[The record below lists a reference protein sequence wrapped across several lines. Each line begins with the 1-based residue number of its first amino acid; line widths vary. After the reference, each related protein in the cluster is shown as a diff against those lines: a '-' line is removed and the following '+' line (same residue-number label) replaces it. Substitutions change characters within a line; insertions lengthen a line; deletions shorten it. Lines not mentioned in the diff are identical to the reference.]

1 MQVIVCGA
9 GQVGLTIARHLA
21 AENNRVTVIDKS
33 PELIQKIGESEDFRA
48 IAGFASHPDVLDR
61 AGAKDADMIVAVTYS
76 DEVNMIAC
84 KLAHALFDV
93 PVKIARVRAQSYLDP
108 AWSRLFSH
116 EHMPIDVTI
125 SPEIEV
131 ARAIQQRLHVP
142 GAFDTISLA
151 GGRVRALGT
160 RIEPACPIVSTP
172 LRQLTALFP
181 DLHLIIVTILREGRT
196 IVPSAN
202 DVLLVG
208 DEVYF
213 IAEEKHVARALAAF
227 GHEEPGANRVVIVG
241 AGNIGFYLAQ
251 EIEAKDPG
259 ISLKVVET
267 AKERARHV
275 ASLLSR
281 TTVVQG
287 DVMEGEILDELA
299 LERVDTLITVTNHD
313 EVNVLASLLAKRRG
327 CKRTIAL
334 INTLY
339 YQTVINTLGIDAV
352 VSPRAITVS
361 TILQHLRRGRI
372 RAAFSLRD
380 GVGELLEAEVLDT
393 SAIAGKRLEEVKLDK
408 GIIIGAIVRGD
419 EVIMPRAESTI
430 EARDRVVLFA
440 LPEQVRK
447 VEKLFTVGLE
457 FF

>member
-21 AENNRVTVIDKS
+21 AENNRVTVIDKT
-33 PELIQKIGESEDFRA
+33 PELIQKIGENEDFRA
-48 IAGFASHPDVLDR
+48 IAGFASHPDVLER
-61 AGAKDADMIVAVTYS
+61 AGARDADMIVAVTYS

-84 KLAHALFDV
+84 KIAHALFDV

-108 AWSRLFSH
+108 QWSKLFEH
-116 EHMPIDVTI
+116 DHMPIDVTI

-131 ARAIQQRLHVP
+131 ARAIRQRLRVP
-142 GAFDTISLA
+142 GAFDTLSLA
-151 GGRVRALGT
+151 GGRVRAIGT
-160 RIEPACPIVSTP
+160 RIEANCPIVNTP

-181 DLHLIIVTILREGRT
+181 DLHLIVVTILREGKT
-196 IVPSAN
+196 IVPTAE
-202 DVLLVG
+202 DVLLIG

-213 IAEEKHVARALAAF
+213 IAEESHLTRALAAF
-227 GHEEPGANRVVIVG
+227 GHEEPEANRVVIVG
-241 AGNIGFYLAQ
+241 AGNIGLYLAQ
-251 EIEAKDPG
+251 EIEGKDTR
-259 ISLKVVET
+259 ISLKLVESG
-267 AKERARHV
+267 KERARHV
-275 ASLLSR
+275 AALLGR

-287 DVMEGEILDELA
+287 DVLDSEILDELN

-339 YQTVINTLGIDAV
+339 YQTIVNTLGIDAV

-372 RAAFSLRD
+372 RAAHSLRD
-380 GVGELLEAEVLDT
+380 GAGELLEAEALDT
-393 SAIAGKRLEEVKLDK
+393 SAIAGKRLEEIKLDR
-408 GIIIGAIVRGD
+408 GIIIGAVVRGD
-419 EVIMPRAESTI
+419 EVLMPRGDTVI
-430 EARDRVVLFA
+430 EAKDRVVLFA
-440 LPEQVRK
+440 LPDQVRK
-447 VEKLFTVGLE
+447 LEKLFTVGLE

>member
-21 AENNRVTVIDKS
+21 AENNRVTVIDKT

-48 IAGFASHPDVLDR
+48 IAGFASHPDVLER
-61 AGAKDADMIVAVTYS
+61 AGARDADMIVAVTYS

-84 KLAHALFDV
+84 KIAHALFDV

-108 AWSRLFSH
+108 QWSKLF
-116 EHMPIDVTI
+116 EHDQMPLDVTI

-131 ARAIQQRLHVP
+131 ARAIRQRLRVP
-142 GAFDTISLA
+142 GAFDTLSLA
-151 GGRVRALGT
+151 GGRVRAIGT
-160 RIEPACPIVSTP
+160 RIEPSCPIVNTP

-181 DLHLIIVTILREGRT
+181 DLHLIVVTILRDGKT
-196 IVPSAN
+196 IVPTPD

-213 IAEEKHVARALAAF
+213 IAEESHLVRALAAF
-227 GHEEPGANRVVIVG
+227 GHEEPEANRVVIVG
-241 AGNIGFYLAQ
+241 GGNIGLYLAQ
-251 EIEAKDPG
+251 EIENKDTG
-259 ISLKVVET
+259 ISLKLVESG
-267 AKERARHV
+267 KDRARHV
-275 ASLLSR
+275 AALLAR

-287 DVMEGEILDELA
+287 DVLDSEILDELN

-339 YQTVINTLGIDAV
+339 YQTIINTLGIDAV

-372 RAAFSLRD
+372 RAAHSLRD
-380 GVGELLEAEVLDT
+380 GAGELLEAEALDT
-393 SAIAGKRLEEVKLDK
+393 SAIAGKRLEEVKLDR

-419 EVIMPRAESTI
+419 EVLMPRGDTAI
-430 EARDRVVLFA
+430 EAKDRVVLFA
-440 LPEQVRK
+440 LPDQVRK

>member
-21 AENNRVTVIDKS
+21 AENNRVTVIDKA

-48 IAGFASHPDVLDR
+48 IAGFASHPDVLER
-61 AGAKDADMIVAVTYS
+61 AGARDADMIVAVTYS

-93 PVKIARVRAQSYLDP
+93 PVKIARIRAQSYLDP
-108 AWSRLFSH
+108 QWAKLFGH

-131 ARAIQQRLHVP
+131 ARAIRQRLRLP

-151 GGRVRALGT
+151 GGRVRAIGT
-160 RIEPACPIVSTP
+160 RLEANCPIVATP
-172 LRQLTALFP
+172 IRQLTALFP
-181 DLHLIIVTILREGRT
+181 DLHLIVVTILREGKT
-196 IVPSAN
+196 IVPTPD

-213 IAEEKHVARALAAF
+213 IAEETHLARALAAF
-227 GHEEPGANRVVIVG
+227 GHEEPEANRVVIVG
-241 AGNIGFYLAQ
+241 GGNIGLYLAQ
-251 EIEAKDPG
+251 EVESKDPG
-259 ISLKVVET
+259 ISVKLVESG
-267 AKERARHV
+267 KDRARQV
-275 ASLLSR
+275 AALLSR

-287 DVMEGEILDELA
+287 DVLDTEILDELN

-339 YQTVINTLGIDAV
+339 YQTLINTLGIDAV

-372 RAAFSLRD
+372 RAAHSLRD
-380 GVGELLEAEVLDT
+380 GTGELLEAEALDT
-393 SAIAGKRLEEVKLDK
+393 SAIAGKRLGEIKLDR
-408 GIIIGAIVRGD
+408 GIIIGAIVHGD
-419 EVIMPRAESTI
+419 EVLMPRGDTTI
-430 EARDRVVLFA
+430 EAKDRVVLFA
-440 LPEQVRK
+440 LPDQVRK

>member
-21 AENNRVTVIDKS
+21 AENNRVTVIDKA

-48 IAGFASHPDVLDR
+48 IAGFASHPDVLER
-61 AGAKDADMIVAVTYS
+61 AGARDADMIVAVTYS

-93 PVKIARVRAQSYLDP
+93 PVTIARIRAQSYLDP
-108 AWSRLFSH
+108 QWSKLFEQ

-131 ARAIQQRLHVP
+131 ARAIRQRLRLP
-142 GAFDTISLA
+142 GAFDTLSLV
-151 GGRVRALGT
+151 GGRVRAIGT
-160 RIEPACPIVSTP
+160 RLESNCPIVNTP

-181 DLHLIIVTILREGRT
+181 DLHLIVVTIVRDGKT
-196 IVPSAN
+196 IVPTAD

-213 IAEEKHVARALAAF
+213 IAEETHVTRALAAF
-227 GHEEPGANRVVIVG
+227 GHEEPEANRVVIVG
-241 AGNIGFYLAQ
+241 AGNIGLYLAQ
-251 EIEAKDPG
+251 EIENKDTG
-259 ISLKVVET
+259 ISLKLVESDRD
-267 AKERARHV
+267 RARQV
-275 ASLLSR
+275 AALLSR

-287 DVMEGEILDELA
+287 DVLDAEILDELN

-313 EVNVLASLLAKRRG
+313 QVNVLASLLAKRRG

-339 YQTVINTLGIDAV
+339 YQTIINTLGIDAV

-372 RAAFSLRD
+372 RAAHSLRD
-380 GVGELLEAEVLDT
+380 GAGELLEAEALDT
-393 SAIAGKRLEEVKLDK
+393 SAIAGKRIEEIKLDR
-408 GIIIGAIVRGD
+408 GIILGAIVRGD
-419 EVIMPRAESTI
+419 EVLMPRGDTTI
-430 EARDRVVLFA
+430 EAKDRVVLFA
-440 LPEQVRK
+440 LPDQVRK

>member
-21 AENNRVTVIDKS
+21 AENNRVTVIDKT

-48 IAGFASHPDVLDR
+48 IAGFASHPDVLER
-61 AGAKDADMIVAVTYS
+61 AGARDADMIVAVTYS

-84 KLAHALFDV
+84 KIAHALFDV

-108 AWSRLFSH
+108 QWSKLFEH
-116 EHMPIDVTI
+116 DHMPIDVTI

-131 ARAIQQRLHVP
+131 ARAIRQRLRVP
-142 GAFDTISLA
+142 GAFDTLSLA
-151 GGRVRALGT
+151 GGRVRAIGT
-160 RIEPACPIVSTP
+160 RIEANCPIVNTP

-181 DLHLIIVTILREGRT
+181 DLHLIVVTILREGKT
-196 IVPSAN
+196 IVPTAE
-202 DVLLVG
+202 DVLLIG

-213 IAEEKHVARALAAF
+213 IAEESHLTRALAAF
-227 GHEEPGANRVVIVG
+227 GHEEPEANRVVIVG
-241 AGNIGFYLAQ
+241 AGNIGLYLAQ
-251 EIEAKDPG
+251 EIEGKDTR
-259 ISLKVVET
+259 ISLKLVESG
-267 AKERARHV
+267 KERARHV
-275 ASLLSR
+275 AALLGR

-287 DVMEGEILDELA
+287 DVLDSEILDELN

-339 YQTVINTLGIDAV
+339 YQTIVNTLGIDAV

-372 RAAFSLRD
+372 RAAHSLRD
-380 GVGELLEAEVLDT
+380 GAGELLEAEALDT
-393 SAIAGKRLEEVKLDK
+393 SAIAGKRLEEIKLDR
-408 GIIIGAIVRGD
+408 GIIIGAVVRGD
-419 EVIMPRAESTI
+419 EVLMPRGDTVI
-430 EARDRVVLFA
+430 EAKDRVVLFA
-440 LPEQVRK
+440 LPDQVRK

>member
-21 AENNRVTVIDKS
+21 AENNRVTVIDKA
-33 PELIQKIGESEDFRA
+33 PELIQKIGEAEDFRA
-48 IAGFASHPDVLDR
+48 IAGFASHPDVLER
-61 AGAKDADMIVAVTYS
+61 AGARNADMIVAVTYS

-84 KLAHALFDV
+84 KIAHALFDV

-108 AWSRLFSH
+108 QWSKLFEH
-116 EHMPIDVTI
+116 DHMPIDVTI

-131 ARAIQQRLHVP
+131 ARAIRQRLRVP
-142 GAFDTISLA
+142 GAFDTLSLA
-151 GGRVRALGT
+151 GGRVRAIGT
-160 RIEPACPIVSTP
+160 RIEANCPIVSTP

-181 DLHLIIVTILREGRT
+181 DLHLIVVTIVREGKT
-196 IVPSAN
+196 IVPTPD
-202 DVLLVG
+202 DVILVG

-213 IAEEKHVARALAAF
+213 IAEESHLTRALAAF
-227 GHEEPGANRVVIVG
+227 GHEEPEANRVVIVG
-241 AGNIGFYLAQ
+241 GGNIGLYLAQ
-251 EIEAKDPG
+251 EIEGKDSG
-259 ISLKVVET
+259 ISLKIVESG
-267 AKERARHV
+267 KDRARHV
-275 ASLLSR
+275 AALLAR

-287 DVMEGEILDELA
+287 DVLDSEILDELN

-339 YQTVINTLGIDAV
+339 YQTIINTLGIDAV

-372 RAAFSLRD
+372 RAAHSLRD
-380 GVGELLEAEVLDT
+380 GVGELLEAEALDT
-393 SAIAGKRLEEVKLDK
+393 SAIAGKRLEEIKLDR
-408 GIIIGAIVRGD
+408 GIIIGAVVRGD
-419 EVIMPRAESTI
+419 DVLMPRGDTVI
-430 EARDRVVLFA
+430 EAKDRIVLFA
-440 LPEQVRK
+440 LPDQVRK

>member
-1 MQVIVCGA
+1 MQVIVAGA

-21 AENNRVTVIDKS
+21 AENNRVTVIDKA

-48 IAGFASHPDVLDR
+48 VAGFASHPDVLER
-61 AGAKDADMIVAVTYS
+61 AGARDADMIVAVTYS
-76 DEVNMIAC
+76 DEVNLIAC
-84 KLAHALFDV
+84 KVAHTLFDV
-93 PVKIARVRAQSYLDP
+93 PVKIARVRAQAYLDP
-108 AWSRLFSH
+108 QWSKLFGH

-131 ARAIQQRLHVP
+131 ARAIRQRLRVP
-142 GAFDTISLA
+142 GAFDTLSLA
-151 GGRVRALGT
+151 GGRVRAIGT
-160 RIEPACPIVSTP
+160 RLEPNCPIISTP

-181 DLHLIIVTILREGRT
+181 DLHLIVVTILREGKT
-196 IVPSAN
+196 IVPTAD

-213 IAEEKHVARALAAF
+213 IAEESHLARALAAF
-227 GHEEPGANRVVIVG
+227 GHEEPEANRVVIVG
-241 AGNIGFYLAQ
+241 AGNIGLYLAQ
-251 EIEAKDPG
+251 EIENKDTG
-259 ISLKVVET
+259 ISLKLVE
-267 AKERARHV
+267 ASKDRARHV
-275 ASLLSR
+275 AALLSR

-287 DVMEGEILDELA
+287 DVLDTEVLDELNP
-299 LERVDTLITVTNHD
+299 ERVDTLITVTNHD
-313 EVNVLASLLAKRRG
+313 EVNVMASLLAKRRG

-339 YQTVINTLGIDAV
+339 YQTIINTLGIDAV

-372 RAAFSLRD
+372 RAAHSLRD
-380 GVGELLEAEVLDT
+380 GAGELLEAEALDT
-393 SAIAGKRLEEVKLDK
+393 SAVSGKRLEEIKLDR

-419 EVIMPRAESTI
+419 DVLMPRGETVI
-430 EARDRVVLFA
+430 EAKDRVVLFA
-440 LPEQVRK
+440 LPDQVRK

>member
-9 GQVGLTIARHLA
+9 GQVGLSIARHLA
-21 AENNRVTVIDKS
+21 AENNRVTVVDKS

-48 IAGFASHPDVLDR
+48 VAGFASHPDVLER
-61 AGAKDADMIVAVTYS
+61 AGARDADMIVAVTYS

-108 AWSRLFSH
+108 QWSKLFSH

-151 GGRVRALGT
+151 GGRVRAIGT
-160 RIEPACPIVSTP
+160 RLEPACPIVSTP

-181 DLHLIIVTILREGRT
+181 DLHLIVVTIMREGKT
-196 IVPSAN
+196 IVPSSD
-202 DVLLVG
+202 DVLLVD

-213 IAEEKHVARALAAF
+213 IAEESHVARALAAF
-227 GHEEPGANRVVIVG
+227 GHEEPGANRVIIVG
-241 AGNIGFYLAQ
+241 GGNIGLYLAQ

-259 ISLKVVET
+259 ISLKVVE
-267 AKERARHV
+267 AGKDRARH
-275 ASLLSR
+275 AAALLAR

-287 DVMEGEILDELA
+287 DVLDSEILDELT

-372 RAAFSLRD
+372 RAAHSLRD
-380 GVGELLEAEVLDT
+380 GAGELLEAEALDT
-393 SAIAGKRLEEVKLDK
+393 SAIAGKRLDEVKLDK
-408 GIIIGAIVRGD
+408 GIILGAVIRGE
-419 EVIMPRAESTI
+419 EVIMPRAETVI
-430 EARDRVVLFA
+430 EAKDRVVLFA

>member
-9 GQVGLTIARHLA
+9 GQVGLSIARHLA

-33 PELIQKIGESEDFRA
+33 PELIQKIAEAEDLQA
-48 IAGFASHPDVLDR
+48 IAGFASHPDVLER
-61 AGAKDADMIVAVTYS
+61 AGARDADMIVAVTYS

-84 KLAHALFDV
+84 KIAHTLFNV
-93 PVKIARVRAQSYLDP
+93 SVKIARVRAQAYLDP
-108 AWSRLFSH
+108 QWEKLFADG
-116 EHMPIDVTI
+116 EMPIDVTI

-131 ARAIQQRLHVP
+131 ARAIRQRLRVP
-142 GAFDTISLA
+142 GAFDTLSLA

-181 DLHLIIVTILREGRT
+181 DLHLAIVTILRGGRT
-196 IVPSAN
+196 IVPSPD
-202 DVLLVG
+202 DVLLVD

-213 IAEEKHVARALAAF
+213 VAEESHVTRALAAF
-227 GHEEPGANRVVIVG
+227 GHEEPEANRVVIVG
-241 AGNIGFYLAQ
+241 GGNIGLFLAQ
-251 EIEAKDPG
+251 EIEAKDPK
-259 ISLKVVET
+259 ISLKLIESD
-267 AKERARHV
+267 KDRARHV
-275 ASLLSR
+275 AGLMAR

-287 DVMEGEILDELA
+287 DVLDSEILDEIG

-313 EVNVLASLLAKRRG
+313 QVNVLASLLAKRRG

-334 INTLY
+334 INTLH
-339 YQTVINTLGIDAV
+339 YQSVVNALGIDAV

-372 RAAFSLRD
+372 RAAHSLRD
-380 GVGELLEAEVLDT
+380 GAGELLEAEALDT
-393 SAIAGKRLEEVKLDK
+393 SAISGKRLEEIKLDK
-408 GIIIGAIVRGD
+408 GIIVGAVVRGD
-419 EVIMPRAESTI
+419 TVIVPRGDTVI
-430 EARDRVVLFA
+430 EPKDRVVLFA
-440 LPEQVRK
+440 LPDQVRK

>member
-21 AENNRVTVIDKS
+21 AENNRVTVIDKA

-48 IAGFASHPDVLDR
+48 IAGFASHPDVLER
-61 AGAKDADMIVAVTYS
+61 AGARDADMIVAVTYS

-84 KLAHALFDV
+84 KIAHALFDV
-93 PVKIARVRAQSYLDP
+93 PVKIARVRAQAYLDP
-108 AWSRLFSH
+108 QWARLFGH

-131 ARAIQQRLHVP
+131 ARAIRQRLRVP
-142 GAFDTISLA
+142 GAFDTLSLA
-151 GGRVRALGT
+151 GGRVRAIGT
-160 RIEPACPIVSTP
+160 RIEAACPIVSTP

-181 DLHLIIVTILREGRT
+181 DLHLIVVTILREGKA
-196 IVPSAN
+196 IVPTPD
-202 DVLLVG
+202 DVLLVD

-213 IAEEKHVARALAAF
+213 IAEETHLVRALAAF
-227 GHEEPGANRVVIVG
+227 GHEEPEANRVVIVG
-241 AGNIGFYLAQ
+241 GGNIGFYLAQ
-251 EIEAKDPG
+251 EIEAKDAG
-259 ISLKVVET
+259 ISLKLVENG
-267 AKERARHV
+267 KDRARQV
-275 ASLLSR
+275 AALLAR

-287 DVMEGEILDELA
+287 DVLDSEILDELN

-313 EVNVLASLLAKRRG
+313 EVNVLGSLLAKRRG

-334 INTLY
+334 INTLH
-339 YQTVINTLGIDAV
+339 YQTLINTLGIDAV

-372 RAAFSLRD
+372 RAAHSLRD
-380 GVGELLEAEVLDT
+380 GTGELLEAEVLDT
-393 SAIAGKRLEEVKLDK
+393 SAIAGKRLEEVKLEK
-408 GIIIGAIVRGD
+408 GIIIGAVVRGS
-419 EVIMPRAESTI
+419 EVIMPRGETTI
-430 EARDRVVLFA
+430 EAKDRIVLFA
-440 LPEQVRK
+440 LPDQVRK

>member
-196 IVPSAN
+196 IVPSAD

-251 EIEAKDPG
+251 AIEAKDPG

-267 AKERARHV
+267 ARERARHV

-408 GIIIGAIVRGD
+408 GIIIGAILRGD

-430 EARDRVVLFA
+430 EAKDRVVLFA

>member
-21 AENNRVTVIDKS
+21 AENNRVTVIDKA

-48 IAGFASHPDVLDR
+48 IAGFASHPDVLER
-61 AGAKDADMIVAVTYS
+61 AGARDADMIVAVTYS

-93 PVKIARVRAQSYLDP
+93 PVKIARIRAQSYLDP
-108 AWSRLFSH
+108 QWSKLFEQ

-131 ARAIQQRLHVP
+131 ARAIRQRLRLP
-142 GAFDTISLA
+142 GAFDTLSLA
-151 GGRVRALGT
+151 GGRVRAIGT
-160 RIEPACPIVSTP
+160 RLEANCPIVNTP

-181 DLHLIIVTILREGRT
+181 DLHLIVVTIVREGKT
-196 IVPSAN
+196 IVPTAE

-213 IAEEKHVARALAAF
+213 IAEETHLTRALAAF
-227 GHEEPGANRVVIVG
+227 GHEEPEANRVVIVG
-241 AGNIGFYLAQ
+241 AGNIGLYLAQ
-251 EIEAKDPG
+251 EIENKDTG
-259 ISLKVVET
+259 ISLKLVESN
-267 AKERARHV
+267 KDRARQV
-275 ASLLSR
+275 AALLSR

-287 DVMEGEILDELA
+287 DVLDAEILDELN

-313 EVNVLASLLAKRRG
+313 QVNVLASLLAKRRG

-339 YQTVINTLGIDAV
+339 YQTIINTLGIDAV

-372 RAAFSLRD
+372 RAAHSLRD
-380 GVGELLEAEVLDT
+380 GAGELLEAEALDT
-393 SAIAGKRLEEVKLDK
+393 SAIAGKRIEEIKLDR
-408 GIIIGAIVRGD
+408 GIILGAIIRGD
-419 EVIMPRAESTI
+419 EVLMPRGDTTI
-430 EARDRVVLFA
+430 EAKDRVVLFA
-440 LPEQVRK
+440 LPDQVRK